1 MTTRTL
7 INEETAMTR
16 RTPTGI
22 VLLLALG
29 LAGCDGHSSMPS
41 PPTPPPAAP
50 LPSPVPGVEQELWNL
65 TGTYAGHTG
74 PAACIPPFDATVVQA
89 PIRSVIAIQRSGG
102 SIQVITEHDR
112 YVGDVLADA
121 YSAMD
126 NDNGTWQCGA
136 ARFTFRTEGHVSG
149 HFSADGRSLTGEEEV
164 VFRLE
169 SGDTITRR
177 WDWHA
182 TRQ

>member
-1 MTTRTL
+1 
-7 INEETAMTR
+7 MTR

-29 LAGCDGHSSMPS
+29 LAGCDSHSSMPS
-41 PPTPPPAAP
+41 APTPPAAP
-50 LPSPVPGVEQELWNL
+50 QPSPVPSVQQELWNL
-65 TGTYAGHTG
+65 IGTYAGHTG
-74 PAACIPPFDATVVQA
+74 PTECIPSFDATVVQA
-89 PIRSVIAIQRSGG
+89 PIRSVIAIQRSGD

-112 YVGDVLADA
+112 YVGDVMADA
-121 YSAMD
+121 FSATD
-126 NDNGTWQCGA
+126 SDTGTWQCGA
-136 ARFTFRTEGHVSG
+136 ARVNFSTEGHVSG
-149 HFSADGRSLTGEEEV
+149 HFSADGRSLTGEEGV

-177 WDWHA
+177 WDWSA